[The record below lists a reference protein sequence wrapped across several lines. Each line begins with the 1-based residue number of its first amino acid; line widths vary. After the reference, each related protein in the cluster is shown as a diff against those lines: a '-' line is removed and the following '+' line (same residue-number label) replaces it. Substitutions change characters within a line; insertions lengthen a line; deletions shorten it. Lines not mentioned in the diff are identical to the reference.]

1 MRGSLVK
8 TFRDAFTGLGYV
20 VQTQRNARI
29 HLAITLLVFVIAAW
43 LRITAQDWGILVL
56 TAALVWTSELINTAL
71 EAVVDLAS
79 PQEQPLARAAKDLAA
94 GAVLIAALAAIV
106 VGVLL
111 LGPALLR
118 KLMPSVRV

>member
-20 VQTQRNARI
+20 VRTQRNARI

-43 LRITAQDWGILVL
+43 LRITAQDWAILVL

-94 GAVLIAALAAIV
+94 GAVLIAALAAIA

-111 LGPALLR
+111 LGPPLLR
-118 KLMPSVRV
+118 KLMPG

>member
-20 VQTQRNARI
+20 VRTQRNARI

-43 LRITAQDWGILVL
+43 LRITAQDWAILVL

-71 EAVVDLAS
+71 EAVVDLAT

-118 KLMPSVRV
+118 KLMLG

>member
-8 TFRDAFTGLGYV
+8 TFRDAFTGLGHV
-20 VQTQRNARI
+20 VRTQRNARI

-43 LRITAQDWGILVL
+43 LRITAQDWAILVL

-118 KLMPSVRV
+118 KLMLG

>member
-20 VQTQRNARI
+20 VRTQRNARI
-29 HLAITLLVFVIAAW
+29 HLSITLLVFAIAAW
-43 LRITAQDWGILVL
+43 LRITAQDWAILVL

-118 KLMPSVRV
+118 KLMPGVQV

>member
-1 MRGSLVK
+1 MRSSLVK

-20 VQTQRNARI
+20 VRTQRNARI
-29 HLAITLLVFVIAAW
+29 HLSITLLVFAIAAW
-43 LRITAQDWGILVL
+43 LRITAQDWAILVL

-118 KLMPSVRV
+118 KLMPG

>member
-20 VQTQRNARI
+20 VRTQRNARI

-43 LRITAQDWGILVL
+43 LRITAQDWAILVL

-118 KLMPSVRV
+118 KLMLG

>member
-20 VQTQRNARI
+20 VRTQRNARI

-43 LRITAQDWGILVL
+43 LRITAQDWAILVL

-71 EAVVDLAS
+71 EAVVDLAT

-106 VGVLL
+106 VGLLL

-118 KLMPSVRV
+118 KLMPGVWV

>member
-20 VQTQRNARI
+20 VRTQRNARI
-29 HLAITLLVFVIAAW
+29 HLSITLLVFAIAAW
-43 LRITAQDWGILVL
+43 LRITAQDWAILVL

-118 KLMPSVRV
+118 KLMPC

>member
-8 TFRDAFTGLGYV
+8 TYRDAFTGLGHV
-20 VQTQRNARI
+20 VRPQRNARI
-29 HLAITLLVFVIAAW
+29 PLAITLLVFVIAAW
-43 LRITAQDWGILVL
+43 LRITAQDWAILVL

-118 KLMPSVRV
+118 KLMPG

>member
-8 TFRDAFTGLGYV
+8 TFRDAFTGLGHV
-20 VQTQRNARI
+20 VRTQRNARI

-43 LRITAQDWGILVL
+43 LRITAQDWAILVL

-71 EAVVDLAS
+71 EALVDLAS

-118 KLMPSVRV
+118 KLMLG

>member
-20 VQTQRNARI
+20 VRTQRNARI
-29 HLAITLLVFVIAAW
+29 HLSITLLVFAIAAW
-43 LRITAQDWGILVL
+43 LRITAQDWAILVL

-118 KLMPSVRV
+118 KLMPG

>member
-1 MRGSLVK
+1 MRSSLVK

-20 VQTQRNARI
+20 VRTQRNARI

-43 LRITAQDWGILVL
+43 LRITAQDWAILVL

-111 LGPALLR
+111 LGPPLLR
-118 KLMPSVRV
+118 NLMPGVRE